1 MYVGPGIVNIIFT
14 HKNAEVNN
22 IYPCFSFYAFI
33 LGRITYFKRIFFFYL
48 YQITH
53 WSYQPKTVDDN

>member
-33 LGRITYFKRIFFFYL
+33 LGRITYFKRIFFFIFTKSHIGVINPR
-48 YQITH
+48 Q
-53 WSYQPKTVDDN
+53 